1 VRFSVAHWLP
11 DTSQPVMDST
21 TGGILAAAAATAPD
35 KAALIYAAAAGPS
48 ATWTYAELYARAR
61 VCAAGL
67 LGRFPPGSPIA
78 IWAASC
84 AEWVVV
90 EFAAGLAGLKLVTV
104 NPAFGPRE
112 ARHVLSDSGA
122 VGLIYSERYRGNDIA
137 VFVEQLRPSLPALRD
152 TLPISRL
159 GELTGD
165 TTAQL
170 PEVDAGDGA
179 LVLYTS
185 GTTGVPKG
193 VVLSHR
199 GITNNARLCAHRAE
213 FDGGVWLNPM
223 PLFHVGGC
231 VSAVLG
237 PVWTCGTQVLL
248 EAFEPELALRMIE
261 QTKADVMSSVPAMA
275 LALLQHPQFEPGRI
289 SCLRTILS
297 GGSPVPEDLC
307 HKIEYALGC
316 RFSIVYG
323 QTELSSVVCQIRP
336 DDSEHDKA
344 TSIGQPLPQVEC
356 RVVDPATERTVGIG
370 EVGELCARGYQ
381 SMLGYVGHS
390 GSMPNVD
397 DAGWVHTGDLAS
409 MDERGYFSVRGRLR
423 ELIIRGG
430 ENIWPREIEDV
441 LRTHPAVADVAVVGI
456 PDARLGEVVAAAI
469 CPAPGT
475 KPVAGELCSLCRAQL
490 AAYKTPARW
499 FVLDEFPVTA
509 AGKVRKFVI
518 RDDIV
523 AGKLAELG

>member
-1 VRFSVAHWLP
+1 MFSVAHWLP

-21 TGGILAAAAATAPD
+21 TGGVLSAAAATSPD
-35 KAALIYAAAAGPS
+35 KAALIYPAAAGSP
-48 ATWTYAELYARAR
+48 ATWTYAELYTQARA
-61 VCAAGL
+61 CAASL
-67 LGRFPPGSPIA
+67 LGKFPPGSSIA
-78 IWAASC
+78 IWAANC
-84 AEWVVV
+84 PEWVIV

-104 NPAFGPRE
+104 NPAFGPHE
-112 ARHVLSDSGA
+112 ARHVLADSGA
-122 VGLIYSERYRGNDIA
+122 VGLIYAERYRGNDIGA
-137 VFVEQLRPSLPALRD
+137 FVEQLRPSLPALRD

-159 GELTGD
+159 GEL
-165 TTAQL
+165 L
-170 PEVDAGDGA
+170 GDGATLLPDVDPGEPA

-185 GTTGVPKG
+185 GTTGAPKG

-213 FDGGVWLNPM
+213 FGGGVWLNPM

-248 EAFEPELALRMIE
+248 EAFEPGLALRLME

-275 LALLQHPQFEPGRI
+275 LALLQHPEFEPERI

-307 HKIEYALGC
+307 RKIESALGC

-356 RVVDPATERTVGIG
+356 RIADPVTGRTSAIG

-381 SMLGYVGHS
+381 SMLGYVGHL
-390 GSMPNVD
+390 GSTPPVD
-397 DAGWVHTGDLAS
+397 DAGWIHTGDLAS

-430 ENIWPREIEDV
+430 ENVWPREIEDV

-456 PDARLGEVVAAAI
+456 PDERLGEVIASVL

-475 KPVAGELCSLCRAQL
+475 TPVAEELRALCRAQL
-490 AAYKTPARW
+490 AAYKTPVRW
-499 FVLDEFPVTA
+499 FVLDKLPLTA

-518 RDDIV
+518 RDDIA
-523 AGKLAELG
+523 AGKLTELG